1 MSKAEEEIAR
11 FVKKLDNMPTSLE
24 HRNAQCLFEITVQ
37 LIRLNEKIEENQ
49 TQLLDIV
56 RHHLSEIAG
65 QLTRLNEKIE
75 ETQLLDSARQ
85 RKPKSK

>member
-1 MSKAEEEIAR
+1 MGLCRTLGRRAMSKAEEEIAR

-37 LIRLNEKIEENQ
+37 LIRLNEKIEE
-49 TQLLDIV
+49 
-56 RHHLSEIAG
+56 
-65 QLTRLNEKIE
+65 
-75 ETQLLDSARQ
+75 TQLLDSARQ